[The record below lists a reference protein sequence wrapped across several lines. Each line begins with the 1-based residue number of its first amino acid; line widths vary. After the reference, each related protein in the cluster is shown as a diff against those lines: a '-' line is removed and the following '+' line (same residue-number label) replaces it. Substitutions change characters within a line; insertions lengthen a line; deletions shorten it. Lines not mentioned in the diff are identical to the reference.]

1 MPVEAEAAQ
10 TSSAEGQQRCP
21 NRRAAPDR
29 RAAWSWSWM
38 DAFDV
43 EPATEI
49 GVCAEEGVGYGG
61 GWGSTGD
68 GHRWLRG
75 GGSKRVG
82 RPELGLGGKTADWI
96 GDGMEAAV
104 GGETG
109 RRREGD
115 GFDSGEKGDVRQK
128 RIAWIRLRRREGGS
142 YVRHETNYFVYSYDR
157 LMQEP
162 CTKDRH
168 HQGHAQRK
176 RMLRQLLGRRFKYF
190 DDAEFDDWRVNK
202 AFSVNSHGR

>member
-142 YVRHETNYFVYSYDR
+142 YVRHETNYFVYSYGF
-157 LMQEP
+157 LGFGLFVAMMQ
-162 CTKDRH
+162 R
-168 HQGHAQRK
+168 G
-176 RMLRQLLGRRFKYF
+176 LLLIQTQDSPKRFKYF